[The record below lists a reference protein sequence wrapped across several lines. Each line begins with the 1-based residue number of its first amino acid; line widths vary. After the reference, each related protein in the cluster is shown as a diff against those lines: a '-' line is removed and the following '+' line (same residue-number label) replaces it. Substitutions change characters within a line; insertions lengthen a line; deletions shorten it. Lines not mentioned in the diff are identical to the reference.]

1 MNARSSFLSNGIYR
15 DGLSHLNKGVGRYTA
30 AMAVC
35 CTLTGVD
42 PDKITYVPDSLM
54 KNVPEGLNKEA
65 PTMKDTL
72 VAIAKESVKN
82 ALAKPYEITQSQY
95 TKAP

>member
-1 MNARSSFLSNGIYR
+1 ARSSFLENGIYR

-30 AMAVC
+30 AMTVC

-42 PDKITYVPDSLM
+42 PDKITYAPESLL
-54 KNVPEGLNKEA
+54 KNLPEGLNKEA
-65 PTMKDTL
+65 PGMQETL
-72 VAIAKESVKN
+72 VKIAKESVKN

-95 TKAP
+95 KTAP